1 MSQQNI
7 AENDY
12 NLSVNIYIEE
22 EVEREEIDPMVL
34 ENEARRSFLERLR
47 RELDFDKMVC
57 EMQGISIHPFIN
69 AIRIILKEYDSKPVV
84 NNNCKNQI
92 SLFDY
97 VKESESE

>member
-1 MSQQNI
+1 
-7 AENDY
+7 
-12 NLSVNIYIEE
+12 
-22 EVEREEIDPMVL
+22 MVL

-57 EMQGISIHPFIN
+57 EMQGISIYPFIN
-69 AIRIILKEYDSKPVV
+69 AIRIILKEYDRKPVV

-97 VKESESE
+97 ANLEGAEKTFKKI